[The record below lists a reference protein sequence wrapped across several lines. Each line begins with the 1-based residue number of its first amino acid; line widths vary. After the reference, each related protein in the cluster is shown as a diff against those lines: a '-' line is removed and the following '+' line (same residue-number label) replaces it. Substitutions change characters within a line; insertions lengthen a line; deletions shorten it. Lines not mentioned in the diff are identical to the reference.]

1 MFDIPKNIVIEDR
14 QFSITEGGDYRMVLD
29 CFSML
34 NDLELEKQE
43 RIIGCLIIFYDDIID
58 IKDIFMMSDD
68 LIEQLIK
75 KMFWFFNCGQEES
88 KRNSPRLINW
98 DKDEQL
104 VCSAVNRVAGK
115 EIRSEEYLH
124 WWTFMGYYLA
134 VGESALST
142 VISIRYKIIH
152 GEKLEKHERKFRE
165 ENSQYFNWDNK
176 TAQQHEA
183 EDWVLQM
190 WNKGGK

>member
-1 MFDIPKNIVIEDR
+1 MDEDL
-14 QFSITEGGDYRMVLD
+14 V
-29 CFSML
+29 
-34 NDLELEKQE
+34 KQLVE
-43 RIIGCLIIFYDDIID
+43 
-58 IKDIFMMSDD
+58 
-68 LIEQLIK
+68 

-88 KRNSPRLINW
+88 KRSSPRLINW

-104 VCSAVNRVAGK
+104 VCSAVNKVASK
-115 EIRSEEYLH
+115 EIRAEKYIH

-134 VGESALST
+134 VGDSALST
-142 VISIRYKIIH
+142 VVSIRYKITH
-152 GEKLEKHERKFRE
+152 NEKLEKHERKFRE
-165 ENSQYFNWDNK
+165 ENPQYFNWDNK